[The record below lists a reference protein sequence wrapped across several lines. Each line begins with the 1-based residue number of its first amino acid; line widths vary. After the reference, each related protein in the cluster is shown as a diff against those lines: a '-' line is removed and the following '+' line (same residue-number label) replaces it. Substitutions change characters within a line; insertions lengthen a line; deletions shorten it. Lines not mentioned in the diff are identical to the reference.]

1 MNPMRDL
8 IIIGAGLAGSALASF
23 ASRLGLRVL
32 VLDVT
37 TPGAGGATAHSRG
50 IVRVYDQHPVLM
62 EMNRDGVT
70 EWARTAQR
78 WPGVFTRCGVLYLL
92 KDEHRDNARS
102 AIDDF
107 SDDDYPMAFIEPAR
121 AREMLPALTPNAG
134 DVILW
139 EPLGGY
145 VNPRLACQAFI
156 AEARQHGAQ
165 VLEGTRVSAVNQT
178 REGASVTAGSQ
189 TFTARLAVVAAGAN
203 SVTLAAD
210 CPVFSRTIPLS
221 SLYSPTGEAP
231 GVCLLDERSG
241 GYLRPDGRDVAFVG
255 GAPQHDAAR
264 PEQLQWSKANQRYH
278 QKLTQHLLPGSD
290 LHVVDGRDGYDG
302 YTADLLPE
310 IRLEKDKAIALF
322 CGFSGRGAKYIPA
335 AARRFS
341 EQIKERLYA

>member
-1 MNPMRDL
+1 MSPTRDL
-8 IIIGAGLAGSALASF
+8 IIIGAGLAGSALAAN

-32 VLDVT
+32 VLDAT

-62 EMNRDGVT
+62 EMNRDGVA

-92 KDEHRDNARS
+92 KEEHHDNARS
-102 AIDDF
+102 AIEDF
-107 SDDDYPMAFIEPAR
+107 SGDDYPMALIEPAR
-121 AREMLPALTPNAG
+121 ARHMLPALTPDAG
-134 DVILW
+134 DIILW

-145 VNPRLACQAFI
+145 VNPRFACQAFI
-156 AEARQHGAQ
+156 AEARQQGAQ
-165 VLEGTRVSAVNQT
+165 VLEGTSVSAVSQT

-189 TFTARLAVVAAGAN
+189 TFTARLAVVAAGAS
-203 SVTLAAD
+203 SVTLAANST
-210 CPVFSRTIPLS
+210 VFSRTIPLS
-221 SLYSPTGEAP
+221 SLYSATGDAP

-241 GYLRPDGRDVAFVG
+241 GDIRPDGRDVAFVG

-278 QKLTQHLLPGSD
+278 QKLTQRLLPGSE
-290 LHVVDGRDGYDG
+290 LSVVDGREGYDG
-302 YTADLLPE
+302 YTHDLLPE
-310 IRLEKDKAIALF
+310 MRLEKGEAIALF

-341 EQIKERLYA
+341 ERIKERLYP